1 MKTLI
6 FKTSIES
13 DIEFRTVRKI
23 LGEKKRIEDCTID
36 LDDVDKVLRI
46 LTDAHTVSEIEEEV
60 HGLGF
65 YCKELDE

>member
-6 FKTSIES
+6 FKTNIES

-23 LGEKKRIEDCTID
+23 LREKKRIEGCTID

-46 LTDAHTVSEIEEEV
+46 LTDAHTVSEIVEEV
-60 HGLGF
+60 QGLGF
-65 YCKELDE
+65 YCKELNE